1 MNNYQKG
8 ILQQAIKEYGPTA
21 QLWVVLEEMS
31 ELAKEICKSVRGKD
45 NTEEIAEEVADV
57 EIMLEQVKM
66 IFGVHDLVEWNI
78 AKKVCRLKNRLAG
91 TEGDAPE

>member
-31 ELAKEICKSVRGKD
+31 ELAKEICKNKRGKD
-45 NTEEIAEEVADV
+45 NRNEIAEEIADV
-57 EIMLEQVKM
+57 EIMLAQLEM
-66 IFGVHDLVEWNI
+66 IFGIQSEVGKHYE
-78 AKKVCRLKNRLAG
+78 AKIDRLNQRLRMG
-91 TEGDAPE
+91 G